1 MIRRFL
7 LLAIASV
14 VFAGTLPALADKRIA
29 LVVGNSNYQNV
40 ARLENPRNDATLM
53 AVTLRE
59 LGFKLVGD
67 GPQLDLDKAGLDRV
81 IQTFS
86 KSLQGADVAMFYYA
100 GHGVQVRGSNYLVPV
115 TANPTREADVDFQ
128 MVDVNLVLRQMEGSG
143 TKLNLVLLDACR
155 NNPFGAHGL
164 RAADGGLAQMR
175 APEGTLI
182 SFATQPG
189 SVALDGTGNSP
200 YTRALA
206 ATIRKGGLDILQTFN
221 QVGLAVKRETNGSQQ
236 PWVSSSPIDGN
247 FYFKPPLNKPTEATA
262 PRQDDAALAWTA
274 IRDTTSVAVIDTFIR
289 QYGNSLYGP
298 FARARRDELSKKQ
311 IAANTQAAPDGV
323 APNNGAPDNKA
334 TNNNAAGNNPATKDK
349 QAPNNSRVSNNNAPL
364 ADQGPASKNNQVA
377 SNQPVS
383 TTKSLS
389 GAPREARLSK
399 TDIAKL
405 FEPLQLAIGKAR
417 AGYVDPIDDRDLY
430 GEAIR
435 AMQTAFPTPQQVS
448 STEPVHI
455 PAPKSNGGKS
465 DINSVYEAALTIAN
479 AQPSDA
485 EDRHIVSV
493 AINGV
498 LASLDPH
505 SSYLDAKA
513 YENQETRNRGEFGG
527 IGVQFKM
534 QNGLARILTVIDDT
548 PAFRGGVLTNDI
560 IMSID
565 DKSVEGLDSS
575 EIARMA
581 RGPVDS
587 KVKLKVLRQGQR
599 IPIEMTLTREIVRTS
614 PVRWHVEQD
623 DIGYIR
629 IAAIN
634 QLTDDGFRQA
644 IDNITQQ
651 TGRDKLKGYIIDVRN
666 ISGGLMDAT
675 RKLADDV
682 LDSGEIYSTRH
693 RGNIRNVAASPGDLT
708 GGKHIV
714 VLINGG
720 TSGGSEILAGALK
733 DNKRA
738 TLVGTRSFGGGS
750 VQGTFS
756 LGGDN
761 GAIRLTTALNFTPSG
776 KSIQATGIEPDI
788 LVLQDEP
795 EEVKQKDVPTGE
807 ATLAG
812 HLPGKGAEAIASQSY
827 VPKDAQDDKA
837 LAKAVELLHTA
848 PADSHGKASR

>member
-7 LLAIASV
+7 LLATIASIV
-14 VFAGTLPALADKRIA
+14 LAGAVPALADRRIA
-29 LVVGNSNYQNV
+29 LVVGNANYQNV
-40 ARLENPRNDATLM
+40 KRLENPRNDATLM
-53 AVTLRE
+53 AATLRE
-59 LGFKLVGD
+59 LGFTLIGN
-67 GPQLDLDKAGLDRV
+67 GPQLDLDKAALDGAV
-81 IQTFS
+81 QKFS
-86 KSLQGADVAMFYYA
+86 AALPGADVALFYYA

-115 TANPTREADVDFQ
+115 GANPAREADVDFQ

-143 TKLNLVLLDACR
+143 TKLNLVVLDACR
-155 NNPFGAHGL
+155 NNPFGERGL
-164 RAADGGLAQMR
+164 RATDGGLAQMR

-189 SVALDGTGNSP
+189 SVALDGEGNSP
-200 YTRALA
+200 YTKALA
-206 ATIRKGGLDILQTFN
+206 ATIRKGGLDIFQTFN

-247 FYFKPPLNKPTEATA
+247 FYFKPPPDKPTEATA

-274 IRDTTSVAVIDTFIR
+274 IRDTTSIAVIDTFIR

-311 IAANTQAAPDGV
+311 VAANTQAVPDSV
-323 APNNGAPDNKA
+323 SPNNGEPDNS
-334 TNNNAAGNNPATKDK
+334 
-349 QAPNNSRVSNNNAPL
+349 QVSNNNQP
-364 ADQGPASKNNQVA
+364 PANNQAPNKNPVA

-383 TTKSLS
+383 ATKSLS
-389 GAPREARLSK
+389 AAPREARLSK
-399 TDIAKL
+399 ADVVKL
-405 FEPLQLAIGKAR
+405 FQPLQLAVGKAR

-455 PAPKSNGGKS
+455 PTPKSNGDKS
-465 DINSVYEAALTIAN
+465 DINSVYEAALAIAN

-513 YENQETRNRGEFGG
+513 YENVQTQNRGEFGG

-534 QNGLARILTVIDDT
+534 QNGLARILTVTDDT
-548 PAFRGGVLTNDI
+548 PAFRGGILTNDI

-565 DKSVEGLDSS
+565 DKSVEGLDSI
-575 EIARMA
+575 EIAKMA
-581 RGPVDS
+581 RGPAGS

-599 IPIEMTLTREIVRTS
+599 IPIEMMLTREIIRTR

-634 QLTDDGFRQA
+634 ELTDDGFRQA
-644 IDNITQQ
+644 IDSIAQQ
-651 TGRDKLKGYIIDVRN
+651 LGRDRLKGYIIDVRN
-666 ISGGLMDAT
+666 NSGGPMDAT
-675 RKLADDV
+675 TKLADDV

-693 RGNIRNVAASPGDLT
+693 RGNIRSVAASRGDLA

-738 TLVGTRSFGGGS
+738 TVVGTRSFGGGS
-750 VQGTFS
+750 VQGLFS

-776 KSIQATGIEPDI
+776 DSIQARGIEPDI

-812 HLPGKGAEAIASQSY
+812 HLPGKGAEEIASQSY
-827 VPKDAQDDKA
+827 VPRNPADDKA
-837 LAKAVELLHTA
+837 LAKAVELLRTA
-848 PADSHGKASR
+848 SATSHGKANR